1 MKINLEKIKRAH
13 LIGIGGIGVS
23 AIARILLKKGIQ
35 VSGSD
40 LERSKVTNNLKK
52 LGIKV
57 FCGQHR
63 PENIERDINL
73 VVHTVA
79 ASKDNPELI
88 QAKEFKIPTLTF
100 PQILGELTKD
110 KFTIAVSGTHGKTTT
125 TSLASLV
132 LEKGGFD
139 PTVVIGSN
147 LEAFKGNARVGK
159 SKYFVIEADEYR
171 KAFLNYSPNIV
182 VLTSLE
188 YEHPDCYKNLKA
200 VKKAFSDFL
209 KKLPAKGMVI
219 ACFDDANVR
228 DLIEK
233 SKAYPERSRGVI
245 SYGFSEDVTFRI
257 GNVIQKRRGT
267 TFQITKNN
275 ELIGEFKLVIPGIHN
290 VLNATA
296 AIALALEL
304 GISIGAI
311 KRTLTGFKGAWRRFE
326 KKGEVKGVTII
337 DDYAHHPTEV
347 QATLAAARKLFGDKK
362 IICVF
367 QPHHY
372 QRIKALI
379 WDFVKSF
386 SNADE
391 IVICDI
397 YSVAGREDKLTQR
410 EVSSKMLVEE
420 IAKLGKDV
428 KYIGELDEVVKYLA
442 KHTKKEDVVIT
453 MGAGDVTEVGDKLVR
468 SLKRKRKSV
477 R

>member
-1 MKINLEKIKRAH
+1 MKINLEKIKKVH
-13 LIGIGGIGVS
+13 LVGIGGIGVS
-23 AIARILLKKGIQ
+23 AIARLLHKKDIQ

-40 LERSKVTNNLKK
+40 LVRSKITNSLKK
-52 LGIKV
+52 LGVKV
-57 FCGQHR
+57 YIGQHG
-63 PENIERDINL
+63 PENIERDIDL

-79 ASKDNPELI
+79 VPKDNPELI
-88 QAKEFKIPTLTF
+88 QAKKFKIPILTF
-100 PQILGELTKD
+100 PQILGELTKN

-147 LEAFKGNARVGK
+147 LETFKGNAKVGK

-171 KAFLNYSPNIV
+171 KAFLNYLPNII

-200 VKKAFSDFL
+200 VKQAFNDFL
-209 KKLPAKGMVI
+209 KKLPARGMVI

-233 SKAYPERSRGVI
+233 SKAYSESSRRVM

-275 ELIGEFKLVIPGIHN
+275 ELIGQFKLIIPGIHN

-311 KRTLTGFKGAWRRFE
+311 KKALAGFKGAWRRFE
-326 KKGEVKGVTII
+326 KKGEIKGVTII

-347 QATLAAARKLFGDKK
+347 QATLAAARKLLGDRK

-372 QRIKALI
+372 QRTKALFD
-379 WDFVKSF
+379 DFVKSF

-391 IVICDI
+391 IVIPDI
-397 YSVAGREDKLTQR
+397 YSVAGREDKLTER

-420 IAKLGKDV
+420 IAKLGEDV

-442 KHTKKEDVVIT
+442 EHTKKEDVVIT
-453 MGAGDVTEVGDKLVR
+453 MGAGDVTEVGDKL
-468 SLKRKRKSV
+468 LKRLKKKN
-477 R
+477 